1 MIEIRE
7 LRDHSEMGRI
17 QELQALVWG
26 RSELDIV
33 PQGLT
38 VAFIYQ
44 GGLVAGA
51 YDGNQ
56 MIGFVMGIPTAD
68 PRKQHSHM
76 LGVIPEYRGTDVA
89 VRLKRFQ
96 RDWCLSRGIERVVWS
111 YDPMRSVNANFNLRK
126 LGAVVREYHPNL
138 YGQMSGVNA
147 GVDSDRVIAEWNLRD
162 PQVYQRIYAAPVV
175 PKIDH
180 LSRINTALENHLD
193 LQEDTLLYQ
202 LPEDFGALLRD
213 DLEAAK
219 ACRAAGREALMH
231 YLKQGYILSDFVRHN
246 GNFYVLGRESAVR

>member
-7 LRDHSEMGRI
+7 VQGHQEVSRV

-33 PQGLT
+33 PHGLT
-38 VAFIYQ
+38 VAFMYQ

-51 YDGNQ
+51 FDHGE

-76 LGVIPEYRGTDVA
+76 LGVLPGHRGTDVA

-96 RDWCLSRGIERVVWS
+96 RDWCLSRGIEQVVWS

-162 PQVYQRIYAAPVV
+162 PEVFQRIYAPPAPLEVSG
-175 PKIDH
+175 
-180 LSRINTALENHLD
+180 LSTINRGFENTLD
-193 LQEDTLLYQ
+193 LQDEVLLYQ
-202 LPEDFGALLRD
+202 LPADFGHLVQHD
-213 DLEAAK
+213 VEEARK
-219 ACRAAGREALMH
+219 WRAAGREALTT
-231 YLKQGYILSDFVRHN
+231 YLAKGYVLTDFVRSH
-246 GNFYVLGRESAVR
+246 GNFYVLRHQAH

>member
-1 MIEIRE
+1 MSLIRE
-7 LRDHSEMGRI
+7 LKDHSEIQQI
-17 QELQALVWG
+17 QELQAQVWG

-44 GGLVAGA
+44 GGLVAAA
-51 YDGNQ
+51 YEGPE

-76 LGVIPEYRGTDVA
+76 LGVLPEYRGSDVA
-89 VRLKRFQ
+89 VQLKRFQ
-96 RDWCLSRGIERVVWS
+96 RDWCLSRGIDTVVWS
-111 YDPMRSVNANFNLRK
+111 YDPLRSVNANFNVRK

-147 GVDSDRVIAEWNLRD
+147 GVDSDRVIAEWNLLD
-162 PQVYQRIYAAPVV
+162 PQVYQRIYAPPVT
-175 PKIDH
+175 PDIQH
-180 LSRINTALENHLD
+180 LPCINMGLD
-193 LQEDTLLYQ
+193 NQLNLQDPTLLYQ
-202 LPEDFGALLRD
+202 LPEDFGALLKD

-219 ACRAAGREALMH
+219 QVRAAGREALTH
-231 YLKQGYILSDFVRHN
+231 YLRQGYTITDFVRQQ
-246 GNFYVLGRESAVR
+246 GNFYLLTREKPRP

>member
-7 LRDHSEMGRI
+7 LRDHTGVTRI

-38 VAFIYQ
+38 VAFMYQ

-51 YDGNQ
+51 FDGDL

-68 PRKQHSHM
+68 PEKQHSHM

-111 YDPMRSVNANFNLRK
+111 FDPMRSVNANFNLRK

-147 GVDSDRVIAEWNLRD
+147 GVDSDRVIAEWNLLA
-162 PQVYQRIYAAPVV
+162 PQVYERIYAPPVT
-175 PKIDH
+175 PGIQH
-180 LSRINTALENHLD
+180 LNCINSGLENHLD
-193 LQEDTLLYQ
+193 LQEDTLVYR
-202 LPEDFGALLRD
+202 LPEDFGALVRE
-213 DLEAAK
+213 DLEGARAW
-219 ACRAAGREALMH
+219 RAAGREALMH
-231 YLKQGYILSDFVRHN
+231 YLKQGYFLSDFVRQG
-246 GNFYVLGRESAVR
+246 GNFYVLKREG